1 MVFRELARNGAPPRD
16 PEENLQHALL
26 LLARTEVR
34 AVPAVLEASAL
45 PPQRVTLHLK
55 GSLWCWDSC
64 GFLCLLPLTRT
75 PGAALDSWL
84 MLKKASVGI
93 PIKGPSRGYHSG
105 SVQCGISESN

>member
-1 MVFRELARNGAPPRD
+1 MVFRELARNGALPRD
-16 PEENLQHALL
+16 PEENLHHALL

-34 AVPAVLEASAL
+34 VVPTVLEASAL
-45 PPQRVTLHLK
+45 PSQRVTLHLK

-93 PIKGPSRGYHSG
+93 LRRVSNRGCHSG
-105 SVQCGISESN
+105 SVQCGISESS